1 MQTSTQILNGK
12 AVVRLLGRFD
22 FSSHRE
28 IRGCCNASLGAKD
41 VRELELDL
49 GGVDFLDNFALGML
63 LLLKEH
69 ADAIGKRVALSNCSG
84 SVRQVLDTAN
94 FGKVF
99 SIT

>member
-1 MQTSTQILNGK
+1 
-12 AVVRLLGRFD
+12 
-22 FSSHRE
+22 
-28 IRGCCNASLGAKD
+28 
-41 VRELELDL
+41 
-49 GGVDFLDNFALGML
+49 ML